1 MSELM
6 NVIKGQA
13 GTNKPLLDAPSV
25 SATLKNDSVDEVEK
39 LQEVD
44 TYVSNEVVERTER
57 RPQPLTSKERKAVKK
72 DAHEAYI
79 SANSLTKRVGRYA
92 VRLAGVWFAA
102 GAIYGAGT
110 TYQYDKG
117 LTENKEDTLSWSD
130 PVGNAATIAK
140 GPIAPAAQFKEQ
152 VVDPILQI
160 KQTTE
165 DTVSDVKELF

>member
-13 GTNKPLLDAPSV
+13 GTNKPLLEAPAV
-25 SATLKNDSVDEVEK
+25 SATLENDSVGEVEK
-39 LQEVD
+39 IQEVD
-44 TYVSNEVVERTER
+44 TYSSVEVVESAENKS
-57 RPQPLTSKERKAVKK
+57 QPLTSKERKAVKK

-79 SANSLTKRVGRYA
+79 SRNSLTKRAGRYA
-92 VRLAGVWFAA
+92 VRLARVWVAA
-102 GAIYGAGT
+102 GVIYGAGT

-165 DTVSDVKELF
+165 DSVSDVKELF